1 MPVFC
6 QTVLLAQCV
15 IQRLFQRSFVKRSG
29 IPNIIGG
36 ARQQCF
42 TWVVG
47 LVVNKTGGA
56 VGVSSFG
63 RFWYLQVRWW
73 FKVYYVCSYNNR
85 NHAKFTPAL
94 FLCQKS
100 LAQKNHLHKFACC
113 GRYVAPGVT

>member
-15 IQRLFQRSFVKRSG
+15 IQRLFQRSFVKPYE
-29 IPNIIGG
+29 IPNTIGD
-36 ARQQCF
+36 AWRQCF

-47 LVVNKTGGA
+47 LAVNKNGGV

-63 RFWYLQVRWW
+63 RFWYLQGRWW
-73 FKVYYVCSYNNR
+73 LKVHYVCSYNNR

-94 FLCQKS
+94 FLCRKS
-100 LAQKNHLHKFACC
+100 LAQKKHLHKFACS
-113 GRYVAPGVT
+113 GR